1 MLSVTTISLFPALR
15 RIEPLCLDDVQHH
28 PIIPTRTWVLECS
41 VLSYTYIYTV
51 YTYIHIY
58 TYIYIHT
65 CIYIYI
71 YIYIFIHIYI
81 YIYIIFKSHDFHLIF
96 PPSPRHVLPER
107 PHRRSLGQLV
117 PLHRFAAPRLEP
129 RAGGH
134 RGHRRTLRGR
144 FLGSRRHHQ
153 REEQGGTGGRGEEVG
168 GVTIVIYIH
177 IYLSIYIYVYTYIYI
192 HIYKI
197 YIYI

>member
-1 MLSVTTISLFPALR
+1 MLSRDHHLLIPRPEANRALMFR
-15 RIEPLCLDDVQHH
+15 WCSAPSHH
-28 PIIPTRTWVLECS
+28 SHPNLSFRMLCS
-41 VLSYTYIYTV
+41 VIHIYIYCIYIYT
-51 YTYIHIY
+51 YIY

-71 YIYIFIHIYI
+71 HIYI
-81 YIYIIFKSHDFHLIF
+81 YSYIYTYIYIIFKSHDFHLIF

-177 IYLSIYIYVYTYIYI
+177 IYLSIYIYICIYIYIYTYIYI
-192 HIYKI
+192 NI
-197 YIYI
+197 